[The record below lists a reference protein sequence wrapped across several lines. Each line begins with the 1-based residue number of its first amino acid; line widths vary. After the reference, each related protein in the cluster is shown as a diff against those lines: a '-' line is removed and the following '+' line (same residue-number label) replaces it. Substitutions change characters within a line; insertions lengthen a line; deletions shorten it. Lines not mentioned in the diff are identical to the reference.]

1 MNYLKN
7 IKKGIRIKDTF
18 NYFIIIVMLA
28 VPLLMSTFG
37 NLPRSSA
44 GLLAQMAY
52 SILLAVSLNLV
63 VGFLGELSL
72 GHAGFMCVGAYIGCY
87 IAKEL

>member
-52 SILLAVSLNLV
+52 SILATRSALFDS
-63 VGFLGELSL
+63 
-72 GHAGFMCVGAYIGCY
+72 AGLLQ
-87 IAKEL
+87 K